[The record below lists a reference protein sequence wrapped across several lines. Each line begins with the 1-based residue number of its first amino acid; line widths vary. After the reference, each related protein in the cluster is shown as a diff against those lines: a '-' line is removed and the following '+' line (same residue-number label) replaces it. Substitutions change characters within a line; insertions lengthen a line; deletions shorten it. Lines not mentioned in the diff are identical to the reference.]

1 MKNTELTS
9 LDCLRNIYSAYH
21 DASVETSYVK
31 FPFGK
36 GVYSYFDRGGALSDA
51 IFDARIRRACS
62 DDNLSDADDSTL
74 ALAID
79 AFDNSCEQAGAQFR
93 IWQKS
98 LFAQFMLFAIDPMF
112 RGKGAPNV

>member
-9 LDCLRNIYSAYH
+9 LDYLRKIYSAYH

-36 GVYSYFDRGGALSDA
+36 GVYSYFDRDGALSDA
-51 IFDARIRRACS
+51 IFDARIRQASSRK
-62 DDNLSDADDSTL
+62 NLSDMNDSTL
-74 ALAID
+74 ELAID
-79 AFDNSCEQAGAQFR
+79 AFDHSYEQAGAQFR
-93 IWQKS
+93 IWQRS

-112 RGKGAPNV
+112 RGAANI

>member
-9 LDCLRNIYSAYH
+9 LDYLRNIYSAYH
-21 DASVETSYVK
+21 DASVETSYVR

-36 GVYSYFDRGGALSDA
+36 GVYSYFDRDGALSAA
-51 IFDARIRRACS
+51 IFGARIRRAS
-62 DDNLSDADDSTL
+62 FGKNLSDADDSTL
-74 ALAID
+74 ALILD
-79 AFDNSCEQAGAQFR
+79 AFDNSYEQDGPQFR

-112 RGKGAPNV
+112 RGEANV

>member
-31 FPFGK
+31 FPLGK
-36 GVYSYFDRGGALSDA
+36 GVYSYFDRDGALSAA
-51 IFDARIRRACS
+51 IFDARIRRARS
-62 DDNLSDADDSTL
+62 DENLSDVNDSTL
-74 ALAID
+74 ALAVD
-79 AFDNSCEQAGAQFR
+79 AFDNSCEQAGPQFR

-112 RGKGAPNV
+112 RGKANV

>member
-36 GVYSYFDRGGALSDA
+36 GIYSYFDRDGALSAA
-51 IFDARIRRACS
+51 IFDARIRQASS
-62 DDNLSDADDSTL
+62 DTLSDVNDSTL
-74 ALAID
+74 ALAVD

-112 RGKGAPNV
+112 RDAANV

>member
-36 GVYSYFDRGGALSDA
+36 GVYSYFDKDGTLSAA
-51 IFDARIRRACS
+51 ISDARIRRACS
-62 DDNLSDADDSTL
+62 DESLFDMNDSTL
-74 ALAID
+74 ELALD
-79 AFDNSCEQAGAQFR
+79 AFDHSREQSGPQFR

-112 RGKGAPNV
+112 KGEGAPNV